1 MNAQCVIE
9 IRKHDIFLTKIS
21 GTICSF
27 QSILV
32 TVRFDD
38 NDDKGLILS
47 ELNLK
52 EKMIM
57 YP

>member
-1 MNAQCVIE
+1 MIF
-9 IRKHDIFLTKIS
+9 FLTKIS

-47 ELNLK
+47 EFNLK